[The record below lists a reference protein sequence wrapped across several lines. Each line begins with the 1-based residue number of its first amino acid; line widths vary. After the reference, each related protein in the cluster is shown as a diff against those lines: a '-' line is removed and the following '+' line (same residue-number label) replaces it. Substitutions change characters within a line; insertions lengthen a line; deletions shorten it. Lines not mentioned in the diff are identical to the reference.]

1 MDDFAPDNLL
11 APDDLKTYPLKSF
24 FSELFKV
31 IILGAFAV
39 VAIRYFVFKPFV
51 VKGASMEPNF
61 REKEYLIIDELT
73 YRLNEPQRG
82 DIVVLRNQG
91 QDDQDYFL
99 KRVVALPGER
109 IVIMNGRVKIYNAP
123 HTGGKFLDESLYLSP
138 AVLTFGDM
146 DVTLKADQYFV
157 LGDNRPASLDSRRIG
172 PVARS
177 EIVGR
182 AFLRL
187 LPIPSLSL
195 LPGSTPAQ

>member
-182 AFLRL
+182 AFLRGW
-187 LPIPSLSL
+187 PLSRIEYL
-195 LPGSTPAQ
+195 AKD